1 MQQSIQMLKFNA
13 SELQD
18 YLSQIELDNPFVA
31 VSFNGSSSGQPLPD
45 FVTPP
50 SKASSLFDYLLDQ
63 VNLTMR
69 KTVLRDWVV
78 YFVQNLDQNGYLKLD
93 TKKLVRDK
101 KIDQTTLDD
110 ALTLLWRLDPPG
122 VGARDLQ
129 ECLDRK

>member
-1 MQQSIQMLKFNA
+1 MVVQA
-13 SELQD
+13 
-18 YLSQIELDNPFVA
+18 
-31 VSFNGSSSGQPLPD
+31 PD

-50 SKASSLFDYLLDQ
+50 SKTSSLFDYLLDQ

-129 ECLDRK
+129 ECLLLQIESERGRDDLAYCVIAEHFELFTQSKWEL